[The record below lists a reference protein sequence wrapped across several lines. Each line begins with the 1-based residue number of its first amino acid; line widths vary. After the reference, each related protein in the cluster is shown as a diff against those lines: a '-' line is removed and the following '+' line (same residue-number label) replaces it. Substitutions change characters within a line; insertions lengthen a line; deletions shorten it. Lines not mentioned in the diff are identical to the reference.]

1 MFKIGGHVCVMVVAN
16 DRRPAGAVMR
26 VASLTNWG
34 LGTDKGAG
42 APLRS
47 IAVHQARIVHKQ
59 FYYQSLDV
67 LLS

>member
-1 MFKIGGHVCVMVVAN
+1 
-16 DRRPAGAVMR
+16 MR

-42 APLRS
+42 APRRS